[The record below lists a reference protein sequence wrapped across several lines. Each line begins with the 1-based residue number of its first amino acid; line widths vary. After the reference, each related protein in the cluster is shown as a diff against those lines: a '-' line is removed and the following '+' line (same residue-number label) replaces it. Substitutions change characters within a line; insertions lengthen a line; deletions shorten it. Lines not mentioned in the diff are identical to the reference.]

1 MRAKPGYIS
10 LKVFSTTGPG
20 RVTGQSHVAAHQD
33 SPPETEHRLE
43 RLRVLVVGE
52 LVGQE
57 PHHSALHHRPIGE
70 SFFHIFCLIIYLLCS
85 EYGLKTP
92 PGFVPH
98 SDPTKNC
105 HFWPLILGNHKFC
118 LTTPNPHVLCTASG
132 MIKTLRSGVT
142 V

>member
-10 LKVFSTTGPG
+10 LKVFSTAGPG

-57 PHHSALHHRPIGE
+57 PHHSALHHRPLGE
-70 SFFHIFCLIIYLLCS
+70 LVQFLAINFGQLY
-85 EYGLKTP
+85 
-92 PGFVPH
+92 
-98 SDPTKNC
+98 
-105 HFWPLILGNHKFC
+105 ILSHY
-118 LTTPNPHVLCTASG
+118 PHV
-132 MIKTLRSGVT
+132 TL
-142 V
+142 